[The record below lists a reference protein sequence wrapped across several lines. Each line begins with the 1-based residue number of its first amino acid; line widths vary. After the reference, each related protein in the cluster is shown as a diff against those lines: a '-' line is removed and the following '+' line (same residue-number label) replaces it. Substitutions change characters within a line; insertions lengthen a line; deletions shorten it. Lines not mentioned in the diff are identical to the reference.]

1 MTIINQIL
9 MQKMSF
15 SYRTVVS
22 SLPSLMA
29 LASSALLALSGG
41 EAKAL
46 IQITSR
52 GALGATDFV
61 DWAQLGPTEP
71 NPFTPT
77 SNLGSVLTVDK
88 ALGSYFEAPVQGSNW
103 LGNFAPGDTVLS
115 TSNSDPASN
124 NPIQIFNFPG
134 VGIYAAGTQIQSNY
148 YGAFTARIEAF
159 DALNNSLGF
168 FDVNGV
174 SSGDSDNSAVFI
186 GLRNDVPFA
195 KVALSLVAAP
205 SNAVGE
211 FAINQLDFSDQS
223 TSSVPAPLPVLGA
236 GAAFAFSRKLRS
248 RIRRA
253 NEV

>member
-1 MTIINQIL
+1 MQETNFRCRVAALSLSPL
-9 MQKMSF
+9 M
-15 SYRTVVS
+15 V
-22 SLPSLMA
+22 
-29 LASSALLALSGG
+29 LASSALLVLSGG

-61 DWAQLGPTEP
+61 DWAQLGPSEP

-88 ALGSYFEAPVQGSNW
+88 ALGTYFETSVQGSNW
-103 LGNFAPGDTVLS
+103 AGNFAPGDTVLF

-134 VGIYAAGTQIQSNY
+134 VGIYAAGAQVQSNY
-148 YGAFTARIEAF
+148 YGGFTARIEAF

-186 GLRNDVPFA
+186 GLRNDAPFA

-205 SNAVGE
+205 ANAIGE
-211 FAINQLDFSDQS
+211 FAINQLDFSDQP

-248 RIRRA
+248 RIRSA